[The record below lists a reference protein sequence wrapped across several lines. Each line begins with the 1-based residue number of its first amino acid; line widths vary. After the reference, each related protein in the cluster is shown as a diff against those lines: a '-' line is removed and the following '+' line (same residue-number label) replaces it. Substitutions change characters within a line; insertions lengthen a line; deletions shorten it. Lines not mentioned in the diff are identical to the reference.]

1 VKADLDFRQ
10 LVADT
15 APEDLPALAGQLRE
29 AELLV
34 ELRLRS
40 AAAPASSNGNGAD
53 ENLSADEASRRLG
66 VSVDWLYKTT
76 LPFKVR
82 IGRRVV
88 FSARGLERWNRSR
101 AGRS

>member
-1 VKADLDFRQ
+1 MAADLDFRAI
-10 LVADT
+10 VADT
-15 APEDLPALAGQLRE
+15 EPEDLPALAGRLRE

-40 AAAPASSNGNGAD
+40 AAAPAGNGSDQD
-53 ENLSADEASRRLG
+53 ENVSADEAARRLG
-66 VSVDWLYKTT
+66 VSVDWLYKTD
-76 LPFKVR
+76 LPFKIR

-88 FSARGLERWNRSR
+88 FSIRGLERWNRSR